1 MITVRVLKALFGLSR
16 FKEYELYTDEN
27 RAVFKEVNGSYSIL
41 IPITRLNEIEIIE
54 SYLIASWL
62 LLRFIFKAP

>member
-1 MITVRVLKALFGLSR
+1 MITIRVKKARFGLSR

-54 SYLIASWL
+54 SYSIAS
-62 LLRFIFKAP
+62 